1 MKLTPT
7 MIEKLLNQI
16 VKPEF
21 KVIDDFIINT
31 NVSRPTST
39 SMVEGV
45 RIDVIL
51 NIEEYK
57 INIKEYSEIEEE
69 IDTSI
74 RNALKYFS
82 VPFSIIEFY
91 VIEGDEQKDLHH

>member
-1 MKLTPT
+1 MKATST

-39 SMVEGV
+39 GVIDGV

-51 NIEEYK
+51 NPVQYK
-57 INIKEYSEIEEE
+57 AQIKEYSEMEEE
-69 IDTSI
+69 IDSSI

-82 VPFSIIEFY
+82 VPFAIIEFY
-91 VIEGDEQKDLHH
+91 VIEGGEQKDLHH

>member
-1 MKLTPT
+1 MKATST
-7 MIEKLLNQI
+7 MIEKLLNLI

-21 KVIDDFIINT
+21 KVIDEFMINT

-39 SMVEGV
+39 GVIDGV

-51 NIEEYK
+51 NPVQYK
-57 INIKEYSEIEEE
+57 AQIKEYSEMEEE
-69 IDTSI
+69 IDSSI

-82 VPFSIIEFY
+82 VPFAIIEFY
-91 VIEGDEQKDLHH
+91 VIEGGEQKDLHH